1 MRRAVWELSESCL
14 GAVWDLCGAV
24 WEKIEKTVQET
35 LVWLDKN
42 RLSEKDQFEAKLKEV
57 YQARAILELPIVFL
71 NSSQSPAVPGHLV
84 TSRPP
89 AVSGFH
95 TLGVRRGSHRNGYHI

>member
-1 MRRAVWELSESCL
+1 M
-14 GAVWDLCGAV
+14 GDPIGAV

-57 YQARAILELPIVFL
+57 YQARAILELPIVF
-71 NSSQSPAVPGHLV
+71 
-84 TSRPP
+84 
-89 AVSGFH
+89 
-95 TLGVRRGSHRNGYHI
+95 

>member
-1 MRRAVWELSESCL
+1 MRRAVWEISESCL

-42 RLSEKDQFEAKLKEV
+42 QLSEKEKFEARQRELEGVANPIMIKCTRREKDEFE
-57 YQARAILELPIVFL
+57 ARNTFGQFWMSP
-71 NSSQSPAVPGHLV
+71 QSIFKFMGL
-84 TSRPP
+84 
-89 AVSGFH
+89 F
-95 TLGVRRGSHRNGYHI
+95 YF